1 MCRMKLSK
9 GILPLL
15 LVIALLFPQSAFA
28 AVPGIPDFDGAAVT
42 ELNRNVPALV
52 SEDNDMREHITY
64 SSLDALGRPGP
75 VTACLSS
82 ASLPT
87 GLRSDDVGAMPVGW
101 VTVRYEDGYLYS
113 LCHLLS
119 PALGGDASA
128 AENVF
133 TGTRYL
139 QNESMRP
146 FEDRIADC
154 LARTAYHVL
163 CRVTPVYS
171 GDNLVP
177 DGVQLEALSVEDGG
191 RTVCFN
197 VFLYNIRPG
206 VAIDYRSG
214 ESVQDASVAV
224 EFTAKDLLALRL
236 FPEPSQMLAPQHAS
250 FAALSQEYQ
259 KNDPAASSQTQ
270 ATFIPT
276 IVYIPNSG
284 DSDQHYHATDTCSGM
299 SSPAARSFDSVKT
312 KYEPCPKCWSETE
325 YRYLMSIY
333 EGTTAAPSNSPVIIN
348 TDSPTYILN
357 TKTMIIHDPSCAEI
371 SKMNE
376 ENKLDFYG
384 TYDQISSDYTP
395 CGHCNPT
402 AKASN
407 TMTVSQTASPT
418 PRPVITP
425 APTEKPK
432 SDGNSLLS
440 GILSSA
446 LSTDN
451 TMVWISNMDHC
462 YHSTDSCT
470 NVDSAGAYQKTLD
483 WAKAIGYQACRNCW

>member
-28 AVPGIPDFDGAAVT
+28 AAPAIPAFDGAAAA
-42 ELNRNVPALV
+42 ELKPNVPALLA
-52 SEDNDMREHITY
+52 EDIDTQEHVTY
-64 SSLDALGRPGP
+64 SPLDELGRPGP
-75 VTACLSS
+75 VTACLGR

-197 VFLYNIRPG
+197 VFLYNIQPG

-224 EFTAKDLLALRL
+224 NFTAKDLLTLHL
-236 FPEPSQMLAPQHAS
+236 FPEPSEMLAPQHGS
-250 FAALSQEYQ
+250 FDALSQEYQ

-284 DSDQHYHATDTCSGM
+284 NSDQHYHATDTCSGM
-299 SSPAARSFDSVKT
+299 SSPAARSFASVSR
-312 KYEPCPKCWSETE
+312 KYEPCPKCWSEAE

-333 EGTTAAPSNSPVIIN
+333 QGTTSIPSAVQSGP
-348 TDSPTYILN
+348 
-357 TKTMIIHDPSCAEI
+357 
-371 SKMNE
+371 
-376 ENKLDFYG
+376 
-384 TYDQISSDYTP
+384 
-395 CGHCNPT
+395 
-402 AKASN
+402 ASA
-407 TMTVSQTASPT
+407 ASPT
-418 PRPVITP
+418 PRPVITS

-440 GILSSA
+440 GVLSSA

>member
-224 EFTAKDLLALRL
+224 EFTAKDLLALHL
-236 FPEPSQMLAPQHAS
+236 FPEPTEMLAPQHGS
-250 FAALSQEYQ
+250 FAALSEEYNKGTTNQ
-259 KNDPAASSQTQ
+259 SSASS
-270 ATFIPT
+270 
-276 IVYIPNSG
+276 Y
-284 DSDQHYHATDTCSGM
+284 
-299 SSPAARSFDSVKT
+299 SSTYS
-312 KYEPCPKCWSETE
+312 
-325 YRYLMSIY
+325 
-333 EGTTAAPSNSPVIIN
+333 IN
-348 TDSPTYILN
+348 TNGPTYLLN
-357 TKTMIIHDPSCAEI
+357 TNTKKIHTPTCREI
-371 SKMNE
+371 SKIKE
-376 ENKLDFYG
+376 ENKEYFYG
-384 TYDQISSDYTP
+384 SFDQIFLEHPDYTP
-395 CGHCNPT
+395 CGVCKPT
-402 AKASN
+402 ASASN
-407 TMTVSQTASPT
+407 TWSVSQNAGTTSQYTGTTTQTASST
-418 PRPVITP
+418 PRPVITS

-446 LSTDN
+446 LSTDS
-451 TMVWISNMDHC
+451 TMVWISGMDHC

-470 NVDSAGAYQKTLD
+470 NVDAAGAYQKTLD

>member
-206 VAIDYRSG
+206 VAIDYRTG
-214 ESVQDASVAV
+214 ESAQDASVAV
-224 EFTAKDLLALRL
+224 DFTAKELLALRL
-236 FPEPSQMLAPQHAS
+236 FPEPSEMLAPQHAS
-250 FAALSQEYQ
+250 FDALSEEYQ
-259 KNDPAASSQTQ
+259 KNNPAASSQTQ

-276 IVYIPNSG
+276 TVYIPNNG
-284 DSDQHYHATDTCSGM
+284 DPDQKYHSTSTCSDM
-299 SSPAARSFDSVKT
+299 SSPAARSFASVSR
-312 KYEPCPKCWSETE
+312 KYEPCPKCWSEAE

-333 EGTTAAPSNSPVIIN
+333 QGTTSIPSAAQSGP
-348 TDSPTYILN
+348 
-357 TKTMIIHDPSCAEI
+357 A
-371 SKMNE
+371 
-376 ENKLDFYG
+376 
-384 TYDQISSDYTP
+384 SS
-395 CGHCNPT
+395 
-402 AKASN
+402 
-407 TMTVSQTASPT
+407 ASPT
-418 PRPVITP
+418 PRPVIIP
-425 APTEKPK
+425 APTAKPK

-446 LSTDN
+446 LSTDS
-451 TMVWISNMDHC
+451 TMVWFSGMDHC

-470 NVDSAGAYQKTLD
+470 NVDAASAYQKTLD

>member
-28 AVPGIPDFDGAAVT
+28 AVPDIPDFDGAAVT

-87 GLRSDDVGAMPVGW
+87 GLRSDDVGALPVGW

-224 EFTAKDLLALRL
+224 EFTAKDLLALHL
-236 FPEPSQMLAPQHAS
+236 FPEPSEMLAPQHGS
-250 FAALSQEYQ
+250 FDALSEEYQ
-259 KNDPAASSQTQ
+259 KNNPAASAQTQ
-270 ATFIPT
+270 SISVPT
-276 IVYIPNSG
+276 TVYIPNNG
-284 DSDQHYHATDTCSGM
+284 RSDQHYHKSPDCSDM
-299 SSPAARSFDSVKT
+299 NSPAARSFASVSR
-312 KYEPCPKCWSETE
+312 KYEPCPKCWSEAE

-333 EGTTAAPSNSPVIIN
+333 QGTTSIPSAAQSGP
-348 TDSPTYILN
+348 
-357 TKTMIIHDPSCAEI
+357 
-371 SKMNE
+371 
-376 ENKLDFYG
+376 
-384 TYDQISSDYTP
+384 
-395 CGHCNPT
+395 
-402 AKASN
+402 ASA
-407 TMTVSQTASPT
+407 ASPT

>member
-1 MCRMKLSK
+1 MYKTKLSR

-15 LVIALLFPQSAFA
+15 LMIALLLPQSAFA
-28 AVPGIPDFDGAAVT
+28 AAPAIPAFDGAAAA
-42 ELNRNVPALV
+42 ELKRNVPTLLA
-52 SEDNDMREHITY
+52 EDIDTQEHVTY
-64 SSLDALGRPGP
+64 SPLDELGRPGP
-75 VTACLSS
+75 VTACLGR

-87 GLRSDDVGAMPVGW
+87 GLRSDDVSALPVGW

-146 FEDRIADC
+146 FEDRIADY
-154 LARTAYHVL
+154 LARTQNHVL
-163 CRVTPVYS
+163 YRATPVYS

-191 RTVCFN
+191 KSVCFN
-197 VFLYNIRPG
+197 VFLYNIQPG
-206 VAIDYRSG
+206 VVIDYRTG
-214 ESVQDASVAV
+214 ESARDASVAV
-224 EFTAKDLLALRL
+224 EFTAKELLALHL
-236 FPEPSQMLAPQHAS
+236 FPEPSEMLAPQYGS
-250 FAALSQEYQ
+250 FDALSQEYQ
-259 KNDPAASSQTQ
+259 KDNPAASSQTQ

-276 IVYIPNSG
+276 TVYIPNNG
-284 DSDQHYHATDTCSGM
+284 DPDQKYHSTSTCSDM
-299 SSPAARSFDSVKT
+299 SSPAARSFASVSR
-312 KYEPCPKCWSETE
+312 KYEPCPKCWSEAE

-333 EGTTAAPSNSPVIIN
+333 QGTTSIPSAAQSGP
-348 TDSPTYILN
+348 
-357 TKTMIIHDPSCAEI
+357 A
-371 SKMNE
+371 
-376 ENKLDFYG
+376 
-384 TYDQISSDYTP
+384 SS
-395 CGHCNPT
+395 
-402 AKASN
+402 
-407 TMTVSQTASPT
+407 ASPT
-418 PRPVITP
+418 PRPVIIP
-425 APTEKPK
+425 APTAKPK

-446 LSTDN
+446 LSTDS
-451 TMVWISNMDHC
+451 TMVWISGMDHC

-470 NVDSAGAYQKTLD
+470 NVDAASAYQKTLD

>member
-1 MCRMKLSK
+1 MSRLCLLKGGVLPVYKTKLSR

-101 VTVRYEDGYLYS
+101 VTARYEDGYLYS

-197 VFLYNIRPG
+197 VFLYNIRERTG
-206 VAIDYRSG
+206 RIGCG
-214 ESVQDASVAV
+214 EFHG
-224 EFTAKDLLALRL
+224 EG
-236 FPEPSQMLAPQHAS
+236 
-250 FAALSQEYQ
+250 
-259 KNDPAASSQTQ
+259 PA
-270 ATFIPT
+270 
-276 IVYIPNSG
+276 
-284 DSDQHYHATDTCSGM
+284 C
-299 SSPAARSFDSVKT
+299 
-312 KYEPCPKCWSETE
+312 
-325 YRYLMSIY
+325 
-333 EGTTAAPSNSPVIIN
+333 AAPVPGAFR
-348 TDSPTYILN
+348 D
-357 TKTMIIHDPSCAEI
+357 
-371 SKMNE
+371 
-376 ENKLDFYG
+376 
-384 TYDQISSDYTP
+384 
-395 CGHCNPT
+395 
-402 AKASN
+402 
-407 TMTVSQTASPT
+407 ASPT
-418 PRPVITP
+418 AR
-425 APTEKPK
+425 K
-432 SDGNSLLS
+432 L
-440 GILSSA
+440 
-446 LSTDN
+446 
-451 TMVWISNMDHC
+451 
-462 YHSTDSCT
+462 
-470 NVDSAGAYQKTLD
+470 
-483 WAKAIGYQACRNCW
+483 

>member
-42 ELNRNVPALV
+42 ELKRNVPALV

-75 VTACLSS
+75 VTACLSR

-87 GLRSDDVGAMPVGW
+87 GLRSDDVSAMPVGW

-119 PALGGDASA
+119 PALGGDTSA

-146 FEDRIADC
+146 FEDRIADY
-154 LARTAYHVL
+154 LARTQNHVL
-163 CRVTPVYS
+163 YRATPVYS

-191 RTVCFN
+191 KSVCFN
-197 VFLYNIRPG
+197 VFLYNIQPG
-206 VAIDYRSG
+206 VVIDYRTG

-224 EFTAKDLLALRL
+224 NFTAKDLLALHL
-236 FPEPSQMLAPQHAS
+236 FPEPSEMLAPQHGS
-250 FAALSQEYQ
+250 FDALSEEYNKETTNQ
-259 KNDPAASSQTQ
+259 SSAS
-270 ATFIPT
+270 
-276 IVYIPNSG
+276 
-284 DSDQHYHATDTCSGM
+284 
-299 SSPAARSFDSVKT
+299 
-312 KYEPCPKCWSETE
+312 
-325 YRYLMSIY
+325 
-333 EGTTAAPSNSPVIIN
+333 SNSPAYLIN
-348 TDSPTYILN
+348 TDNPTYLLN
-357 TKTMIIHDPSCAEI
+357 TNTMKIHTLTCREI
-371 SKMNE
+371 SKIKE
-376 ENKLDFYG
+376 ENKVLFYG
-384 TYDQISSDYTP
+384 SYDQIFVEYSSKYTP
-395 CGHCNPT
+395 CGVCKPT
-402 AKASN
+402 ANTSN
-407 TMTVSQTASPT
+407 TLTVSQTASPT
-418 PRPVITP
+418 PRPVIIP

-446 LSTDN
+446 LSTDS
-451 TMVWISNMDHC
+451 TMVWISGMDHC

-470 NVDSAGAYQKTLD
+470 NVDAASAYQKTLD

>member
-224 EFTAKDLLALRL
+224 NFTAKDLLALHL

-250 FAALSQEYQ
+250 FDALSQEYQ

-276 IVYIPNSG
+276 TVYIPNNG
-284 DSDQHYHATDTCSGM
+284 DPDQKYHSTSTCSDM
-299 SSPAARSFDSVKT
+299 SSPAARSFASVSR
-312 KYEPCPKCWSETE
+312 KYEPCPKCWSEAE

-333 EGTTAAPSNSPVIIN
+333 QGTTSIPSAVQSGP
-348 TDSPTYILN
+348 
-357 TKTMIIHDPSCAEI
+357 
-371 SKMNE
+371 
-376 ENKLDFYG
+376 
-384 TYDQISSDYTP
+384 
-395 CGHCNPT
+395 
-402 AKASN
+402 ASA
-407 TMTVSQTASPT
+407 ASPP
-418 PRPVITP
+418 PRPVITS